1 MRESMKYNPGYYQ
14 LREGQLRRILAI
26 MEQTKTARPGGVVFF
41 GDSLT
46 ECYPI
51 ERCFP
56 EIENKYN
63 CGIGGAVAEEL
74 LWVVDE
80 AVVKY
85 DPRARGAHGGH
96 QRFGQHGHEFAAP
109 EWRATSRM

>member
-41 GDSLT
+41 GDSPDRVLSD
-46 ECYPI
+46 
-51 ERCFP
+51 RAVLS

-96 QRFGQHGHEFAAP
+96 QRFGQHGHEFAA
-109 EWRATSRM
+109 RRIARNVKM